1 MGLTLNSLYINP
13 RQFSFQLP
21 LWQEM
26 RRSGLPIEGLCVA
39 AGHPTTEKAA
49 EIIGVL
55 KSVGIRHVA
64 FKPGSIDS
72 IHQVFNIAAANPDFA
87 IIMQW
92 TGGRAGG
99 HHSFEDFHQP
109 IIATYSSIRRHDNIV
124 LVAGSGFGGSDDTW
138 PYLTGDWSKEFGVE
152 PMPFD
157 GFLFASRVMVAK
169 EVHTSPSVKDLMV
182 AAAGVDDSQWEGTY
196 VKDTGWGYHCALR
209 AQRAYS

>member
-26 RRSGLPIEGLCVA
+26 RREGLPIEGLCVA
-39 AGHPTTEKAA
+39 AGHPMTEKVA

-55 KSVGIRHVA
+55 KSVGIHHVA
-64 FKPGSIDS
+64 FKPGSIDG
-72 IHQVFNIAAANPDFA
+72 IYQVVNIAVANPEFA

-92 TGGRAGG
+92 TSGRAGG

-109 IIATYSSIRRHDNIV
+109 IIATYSSIHRHDNIV

-152 PMPFD
+152 PMPFN
-157 GFLFASRVMVAK
+157 GFLFASRIMVAK
-169 EVHTSPSVKDLMV
+169 EVHTSPSIKDLQPV
-182 AAAGVDDSQWEGTY
+182 
-196 VKDTGWGYHCALR
+196 
-209 AQRAYS
+209 